1 MKKLLKYGLTALFG
15 LGITA
20 ALCFSR
26 GVLEK
31 TELTDVLHLLCDG
44 FFVPAV
50 LMLGVAGLAFVSS
63 NGIFYVLGYAVKTLF
78 SVHNWSQKNKFGERQ
93 TYADYVEEKRA
104 KETKFP
110 TEILVV
116 GLVFLAISIA
126 LMAVFNHYYY
136 A

>member
-15 LGITA
+15 LVVAA

-31 TELTDVLHLLCDG
+31 TKITDVLHLLCDG

-50 LMLGVAGLAFVSS
+50 LMLGISGLAFVSN
-63 NGIFYVLGYAVKTLF
+63 NGIFYVLGYAFKTLL

-93 TYADYVEEKRA
+93 TYGDYVEEKRA
-104 KETKFP
+104 KGTKFP
-110 TEILVV
+110 TEFLVV
-116 GLVFLAISIA
+116 GLVFLAISIG
-126 LMAVFNHYYY
+126 LMAAFNHFYY